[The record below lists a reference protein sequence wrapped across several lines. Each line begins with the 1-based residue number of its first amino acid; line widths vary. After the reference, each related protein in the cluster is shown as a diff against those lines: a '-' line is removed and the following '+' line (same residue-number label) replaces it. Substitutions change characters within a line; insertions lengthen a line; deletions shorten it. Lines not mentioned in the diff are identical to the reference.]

1 MAREDGG
8 QASDLKSRLL
18 KEGKRYSFTQAFRL
32 LRYVL
37 HKDMGPGVH
46 EQDVEKR
53 IRARPDLS
61 LAFPE
66 TDVAS
71 IEEFPDRP
79 GRFLVTATFLGLYGT
94 SSPLPTFYTEDL
106 LLERAGDQS
115 ISSDFIDI
123 FNTSLYSL
131 YFRCWSKYRLF
142 FNLVEEIDQEALER
156 LYCLIGLSGKKLQ
169 ESVENPHEKLR
180 YAGLMT
186 QLPRCAEGLRSLL
199 SDVLHAPGI
208 RIVQCVERTVEIPK
222 EQRFILGVSGNILGE
237 EACLGSDIS
246 ERLGKFRVRVGP
258 LTGED
263 FNRYLPDKPDFHR
276 LKSFIGFYLDQP
288 LTWDLEAILVPGEAA
303 TTKFGDEKR
312 CRLGWNTWL
321 FSDGF
326 QPTDTAVRFTDQ
338 GLH

>member
-1 MAREDGG
+1 MASEDGG
-8 QASDLKSRLL
+8 QASDLKSSLL
-18 KEGKRYSFTQAFRL
+18 KEGRRYSFTQALRL
-32 LRYVL
+32 LHYVL
-37 HKDMGPGVH
+37 QKKAGPGVH
-46 EQDVEKR
+46 EQGVEKR
-53 IRARPDLS
+53 IRVRPELS

-106 LLERAGDQS
+106 LLERARDQS
-115 ISSDFIDI
+115 VSRDFIDI
-123 FNTSLYSL
+123 FNARLYSL

-142 FNLVEEIDQEALER
+142 FNLVEEIDQEVLER
-156 LYCLIGLSGKKLQ
+156 LYCLIGLGGKKLR
-169 ESVENPHEKLR
+169 ESVENPHEKIR

-186 QLPRCAEGLRSLL
+186 QLPRCAEGLKSLL
-199 SDVLHAPGI
+199 ADVLHDPAI
-208 RIVQCVERTVEIPK
+208 QIIQCVERTVEIPE
-222 EQRFILGVSGNILGE
+222 EQRFILGVSGNLLGE
-237 EACLGSDIS
+237 DAYVGSDTY
-246 ERLGKFRVRVGP
+246 ERLGKFRVCIGP

-263 FNRYLPDKPDFHR
+263 FNRYLPDKPIFHR

-288 LTWDLEAILVPGEAA
+288 LAWDVEAVLIPGEAA

-326 QPTDTAVRFTDQ
+326 QPADTAVRFTDR

>member
-18 KEGKRYSFTQAFRL
+18 EEGKRYSFTQAFRL

-46 EQDVEKR
+46 EQEVEKR

-115 ISSDFIDI
+115 ISRDFIDI

-131 YFRCWSKYRLF
+131 YFRGWSKYRLF

-222 EQRFILGVSGNILGE
+222 EQRFILGMSGNILGE

-246 ERLGKFRVRVGP
+246 ERLGKFRVCVGP